1 MLKVLKNIDFKGAK
15 GTSGA
20 VENVLYCDGLSQVHA
35 SVKTY
40 FKDTLKI
47 AKFTVKFIFKMC
59 F

>member
-1 MLKVLKNIDFKGAK
+1 MLKVLKDVDFKGAK
-15 GTSGA
+15 GSSGA
-20 VENVLYCDGLSQVHA
+20 VENVLYRDGLTQVHT